1 MNINEFIVKLYE
13 IMDAESSYAIK
24 AENRLADMPLWD
36 SLAVVSMIASLDIDF
51 GIVVSNE
58 DIRNCK
64 TVFDLFLLS
73 QNKKNV

>member
-13 IMDAESSYAIK
+13 IIDADPSFPIQAES
-24 AENRLADMPLWD
+24 RLVDIPLWD
-36 SLAVVSMIASLDIDF
+36 SLATVSIIASLDIDF
-51 GIVVSNE
+51 GVVVANE
-58 DIRNCK
+58 DIQKCK